1 MPMSRLVSGL
11 CASFPHLSC
20 PFHSED
26 GHMSAAEWPMTIKVP
41 ELFPF
46 SSDPLK
52 THVTH
57 HPISDCDEVTLK
69 CWALGFYPEEITL
82 TWQRDGRTR
91 PRTWSCG
98 DQACRGWDLPEMGGR
113 VVVPT
118 GEEQRY
124 TFHVQHKGLP
134 EDFHRVGAEA
144 RGSGNRGSGPHLPFL
159 SQSCLLRP
167 PSVIWASHRGVHH
180 CRPDVLGAV
189 M

>member
-98 DQACRGWDLPEMGGR
+98 DQACRGWDLPKMGGR
-113 VVVPT
+113 VVRSRDT
-118 GEEQRY
+118 RSMCSTRGYQR
-124 TFHVQHKGLP
+124 TST
-134 EDFHRVGAEA
+134 
-144 RGSGNRGSGPHLPFL
+144 GSG
-159 SQSCLLRP
+159 LRP
-167 PSVIWASHRGVHH
+167 GAQGIGGQALTSLFFPRAAFSGHH
-180 CRPDVLGAV
+180 L
-189 M
+189 